1 MVKSDTGMIFI
12 CKVLYALSPSMLLDL
27 VVLPVYPIP
36 KEYRPTSE
44 EEPGPMKL
52 GIEPLTTS
60 LVMAC

>member
-1 MVKSDTGMIFI
+1 
-12 CKVLYALSPSMLLDL
+12 MLLDL

>member
-12 CKVLYALSPSMLLDL
+12 CKVLYTLSPSMLLDL
-27 VVLPVYPIP
+27 VVPPVYPIP

-44 EEPGPMKL
+44 EEHGPMKL